1 MAASP
6 FMKRLFDIVFSSAV
20 LIVFSPL
27 LITAAFCVW
36 VQDFRSPLYLAPRV
50 ARGGGSFTMIKL
62 RSMVVNADQTG
73 VNSTGAKDQRITRV
87 GHFIRRFKLD
97 ELAQFG
103 NVLYGNMS
111 VVGPR
116 PNTMSE
122 GVELYTTAEMRL
134 LNVKPGIT
142 DLASI
147 VFSDEATILA
157 SHNDDPDKAYN
168 ELIRPW
174 KSRLGLFYI
183 DKQSTWL
190 DFQIIWLTAI
200 VIINRQKALN
210 GVAKLLQTYD
220 ANSDLKKVC
229 LRSKPLKPMTP
240 PR

>member
-6 FMKRLFDIVFSSAV
+6 FVKRLFDIVFSLAV

-122 GVELYTTAEMRL
+122 GVELYTPTEMRL
-134 LNVKPGIT
+134 LDAKPGIT

-157 SHNDDPDKAYN
+157 SHTDDPDKAYN

-183 DKQSTWL
+183 SQQSIWL
-190 DFQIIWLTAI
+190 DLRIVFLTAL
-200 VIINRQKALN
+200 VVINRKRALL
-210 GVAKLLQTYD
+210 GVNALLREYAVD
-220 ANSDLKKVC
+220 EALREAC
-229 LRSKPLKPMTP
+229 LRNSTLKPTSP
-240 PR
+240 PE

>member
-1 MAASP
+1 
-6 FMKRLFDIVFSSAV
+6 MKRLFDIVLSLAV

-27 LITAAFCVW
+27 LITAALCVW

-73 VNSTGAKDQRITRV
+73 VNSTGAKDQRITRI

-122 GVELYTTAEMRL
+122 GVELYTPAEMRL
-134 LNVKPGIT
+134 LDAKPGIT

-174 KSRLGLFYI
+174 KSRLGLFYVA
-183 DKQSTWL
+183 KQSLLL
-190 DFQIIWLTAI
+190 DIQIFWLTA
-200 VIINRQKALN
+200 VVVLNRPVALQ
-210 GVAKLLQTYD
+210 GV
-220 ANSDLKKVC
+220 
-229 LRSKPLKPMTP
+229 LRHCWKDMVLT
-240 PR
+240 RT